1 MQTLLFTF
9 ENKLILIILVET
21 AQYKT
26 NFSSTSSFY
35 FHLHQPVQTS
45 PLDKTAHSANAVML
59 KKFVTSYMARASQIV
74 MPGGQVSVV
83 KQVKQI
89 VDPTIN
95 QLISIACTFILKQN
109 IYHCA
114 QYRLLFFYS
123 VYII

>member
-1 MQTLLFTF
+1 M
-9 ENKLILIILVET
+9 ET

-45 PLDKTAHSANAVML
+45 HLDKTAHSANAVML
-59 KKFVTSYMARASQIV
+59 KKSVTSYMARASQIV

-89 VDPTIN
+89 VDATIN
-95 QLISIACTFILKQN
+95 QLINIACTFI
-109 IYHCA
+109 
-114 QYRLLFFYS
+114 
-123 VYII
+123 